1 MAALTALMLRMYLV
15 VTVIRSTA
23 IAILGFSLLSFGK
36 CPTRS
41 MRFDTLDDGE
51 AREERPLSSRIIVR
65 MHIRRGLYATT
76 MLSCRRLTRHLLSD
90 DVQVSRL

>member
-1 MAALTALMLRMYLV
+1 MAALTALMSRMYLV

-23 IAILGFSLLSFGK
+23 VAILGFLLLSFGK

-41 MRFDTLDDGE
+41 MRFDILDDE
-51 AREERPLSSRIIVR
+51 AREERQLSSQIIVR